1 MFIEKVCIEKDCKN
15 RRLLEKECFIV
26 KNAIREYK
34 SFKLNDPQVKQRLA
48 SKIKK
53 IADKYKRYK
62 PIIHP
67 VDCKNI
73 EKGII
78 ECCVKFETL
87 N

>member
-1 MFIEKVCIEKDCKN
+1 MFIETVCTEKDCKK
-15 RRLLEKECFIV
+15 RRLLENECFIV
-26 KNAIREYK
+26 KNAIKEYK
-34 SFKLNDPQVKQRLA
+34 AFNLNNSEVKRRIA

-67 VDCKNI
+67 VDCRNI

-78 ECCVKFETL
+78 ECCIKFETL
-87 N
+87 Y